1 MANTKKSTTK
11 KATTKKAAAPKKA
24 ATKKVVV
31 KPQADVAI
39 EALALNT
46 PEQNLVNG
54 IAKNQTKIF
63 GQVTSAIKLAVDSG
77 DKLDKLKSIIQTK
90 YGRAWK
96 AWCEAHAIE
105 LGISYRQVAKYMLVS
120 QNQQL
125 ALDGD
130 FESINDA
137 CEAIGRDKR
146 PEAAEKR
153 DTAKAEKRDQAKVT
167 GGQISE
173 KVLNEI
179 DECTDLD
186 QLKGLLTLIT
196 ERIEELTQE
205 QADAAAN
212 PPVEPASEDDLEVP
226 YEEVDD
232 SIDDD
237 IADAIS

>member
-1 MANTKKSTTK
+1 MATAKKAATK

-31 KPQADVAI
+31 KPQSEVSI
-39 EALALNT
+39 ELLALNT

-96 AWCEAHAIE
+96 AWCEAHAVE

-146 PEAAEKR
+146 PESAAARDEK
-153 DTAKAEKRDQAKVT
+153 KAETRQQAKVT
-167 GGQISE
+167 GGHISE

-179 DECTDLD
+179 DVCTDIE
-186 QLKGLLTLIT
+186 QLKGLLVLIT
-196 ERIEELTQE
+196 ERIEELTE
-205 QADAAAN
+205 AAAN
-212 PPVEPASEDDLEVP
+212 PPVEPASDDDLEVP